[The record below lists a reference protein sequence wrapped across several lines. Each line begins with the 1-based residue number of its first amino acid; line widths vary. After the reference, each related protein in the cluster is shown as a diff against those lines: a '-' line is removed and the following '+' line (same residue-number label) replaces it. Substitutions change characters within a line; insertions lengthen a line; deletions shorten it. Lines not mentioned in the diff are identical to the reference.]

1 MKRSLSSIFAM
12 SAGIIL
18 ASTIAA
24 SAADIPVKAAPM
36 APSAPSW
43 TGFYLGANVGGV
55 WTRNDGTW
63 NPLPSPAAF
72 NANAITGAIDS
83 SSVAGGFHGGFNWQ
97 FAPRFVA
104 GIEGDWTWTG
114 AKNSF
119 TQTWTFFGTSTPG
132 PGTFTTMSA
141 KLDWLASVRARLGF
155 LVTPDLL
162 VYGTGGGAWGK
173 VDYAANNSNAGLGGL
188 LYVTSAAFSNIQS
201 GYVAGGGL
209 EWKFA
214 RNWALRGEYL
224 FYRLNGA
231 SAVGTAV
238 GFPTFPSSYDWSH
251 MNVNEGRV
259 GVSYQF

>member
-1 MKRSLSSIFAM
+1 MHKQFILGAALAALT
-12 SAGIIL
+12 AGAPAL
-18 ASTIAA
+18 
-24 SAADIPVKAAPM
+24 AADMPVKAPPM
-36 APSAPSW
+36 AAPAPSW

-63 NPLPSPAAF
+63 NPLPDPPNF
-72 NANAITGAIDS
+72 GVNAITGAIDS

-97 FAPRFVA
+97 LAPRFVA
-104 GIEGDWTWTG
+104 GIEGDWTWTN
-114 AKNSF
+114 AKSSF
-119 TQTWTFFGTSTPG
+119 TQTWTGFGTSTPI
-132 PGTFTTMSA
+132 PGMFTTMSD
-141 KLDWLASVRARLGF
+141 KLDWLASIRARLGF

-173 VDYAANNSNAGLGGL
+173 VDYAANSSNGVGGGNA
-188 LYVTSAAFSNIQS
+188 YVSSVAFSKTQS

-214 RNWALRGEYL
+214 PHWALRGEYL

-231 SAVGTAV
+231 SAVGTSV
-238 GFPTFPSSYDWSH
+238 NFPTFPSGYNWSR
-251 MNVNEGRV
+251 MNINEGRV